1 MQWGGRAGAVYTVGA
16 HRFTPTLYATEFRH
30 LSRRS
35 TLPQPV
41 SSPDDE
47 EEIQRL
53 LEAELLYAYT
63 GDALAIDAGVE
74 LRREGIHSD
83 RVVGFDRT
91 LHSAEPFAQATWA
104 GDSWSIVPGVRLSW
118 SEQWGAHFTPR
129 IAAMLRP
136 TDRLALRASIGRGFR
151 ART

>member
-1 MQWGGRAGAVYTVGA
+1 GA
-16 HRFTPTLYATEFRH
+16 HRVKPTLYATEFRL

-104 GDSWSIVPGVRLSW
+104 GDSWSIGPGVRLSW
-118 SEQWGAHFTPR
+118 GGPWGGSFTPR
-129 IAAMLRP
+129 IYGVTR
-136 TDRLALRASIGRGFR
+136 
-151 ART
+151 